1 MRWQW
6 MRSTSAACISA
17 RPAARCTR
25 PRTPETRG
33 HRSFTICRQC
43 SRWRF
48 RRCDDPRRAS
58 APSAD
63 ARARR
68 QRGRARRAGHGDA
81 ARRPRRAGDRLSDAA
96 GHHTW
101 PHDSGAPRVH
111 TVLRM
116 PAGSLARVAGYTIAG
131 RRRLREGTLS
141 RDRCDRGRVG
151 DMTRAGPVDE
161 LIAKTPDWR
170 GATLGK
176 LRKIVHD
183 ADPDIAEDVEWM
195 RPGNPLDSAVWSH
208 EGQVCVGIILK
219 ERVRLAFSAGS
230 SLPDP
235 KKLFN
240 AQLLGKSRAID
251 VSQNEKLDESALKA
265 IVKAAVRHN
274 LAKTRPAKRARDRV
288 ARSSTGRGDG

>member
-1 MRWQW
+1 
-6 MRSTSAACISA
+6 
-17 RPAARCTR
+17 
-25 PRTPETRG
+25 
-33 HRSFTICRQC
+33 
-43 SRWRF
+43 
-48 RRCDDPRRAS
+48 
-58 APSAD
+58 
-63 ARARR
+63 
-68 QRGRARRAGHGDA
+68 
-81 ARRPRRAGDRLSDAA
+81 
-96 GHHTW
+96 
-101 PHDSGAPRVH
+101 
-111 TVLRM
+111 
-116 PAGSLARVAGYTIAG
+116 
-131 RRRLREGTLS
+131 
-141 RDRCDRGRVG
+141 
-151 DMTRAGPVDE
+151 MTRAGPVDE

-274 LAKTRPAKRARDRV
+274 LAKTRPAKTRAR
-288 ARSSTGRGDG
+288 ASSTK